1 MNRTLRRPMFRIGG
15 SVGEGITS
23 GLVPRQGY
31 AGVDKDIAEKKWK
44 YNKKNL
50 EAKYGTFENY
60 LSALKE
66 INSQR
71 VLPADI
77 TNKANTSDF
86 LKMKPKDFG
95 DATFGE
101 MLEASKLI
109 GYKPKTNVWDYIGEI
124 GLDLASRPSSGNI
137 IGDIATSMRE
147 PYSRYIQRKGSAA
160 EQEYGSQA
168 DMFKTLLEAG
178 AAASGEG
185 KTYAHRDR
193 YAMIKDNVEQQ
204 IKLRSE
210 LDNPETTEERR
221 TEIINDI
228 KVLRKAASDPEF
240 SKAMLKFIQD
250 DREMRHL
257 KTMIK
262 RQVAEKLGIDP
273 ETEFTE
279 GEIGKNFYNEYQKR
293 LSEILGDYAIGI
305 PPTFESGGRVGYQ
318 MGGDVMPA
326 AMPTDQGTAP
336 EDTAGVTYEELR
348 ARLPQE
354 VTDDIVRLLANS
366 AEALEDF
373 AMIQTEQD
381 INIFNKKYGVNL
393 VLPSEG

>member
-15 SVGEGITS
+15 SAEGITS
-23 GLVPRQGY
+23 GLAPRQGY
-31 AGVDKDIAEKKWK
+31 A
-44 YNKKNL
+44 
-50 EAKYGTFENY
+50 
-60 LSALKE
+60 
-66 INSQR
+66 
-71 VLPADI
+71 
-77 TNKANTSDF
+77 TNKDNLVKQNDWRSKKLEDVYS
-86 LKMKPKDFG
+86 G
-95 DATFGE
+95 DTTLGE
-101 MLEASKLI
+101 LWDLSGAA

-168 DMFKTLLEAG
+168 NMFKSLLEAG
-178 AAASGEG
+178 ATGEG
-185 KTYAHRDR
+185 KTFAHRDR
-193 YAMIKDNVEQQ
+193 YAMIKKNVEDQ
-204 IKLRSE
+204 IELRDE
-210 LDNPETTEERR
+210 LNNPETTDERANKIKD
-221 TEIINDI
+221 EIR
-228 KVLRKAASDPEF
+228 VLRDAISDPEF
-240 SKAMLKFIQD
+240 SKAMLKFIGD
-250 DREMRHL
+250 DQEMRTL
-257 KTMIK
+257 KLMVK
-262 RQVAEKLGIDP
+262 NQVAAELGIPSDFGF
-273 ETEFTE
+273 EE
-279 GEIGKNFYNEYQKR
+279 GEKGKEFYNAYQKR
-293 LSEILGDYAIGI
+293 MTEILGDYAIGI
-305 PPTFESGGRVGYQ
+305 APTFEEGGRVDYQ
-318 MGGDVMPA
+318 MGGDVMPG
-326 AMPTDQGTAP
+326 AMPMDQGPAP

>member
-15 SVGEGITS
+15 SAEGITS
-23 GLVPRQGY
+23 GLQPRQGY
-31 AGVDKDIAEKKWK
+31 A
-44 YNKKNL
+44 
-50 EAKYGTFENY
+50 
-60 LSALKE
+60 
-66 INSQR
+66 
-71 VLPADI
+71 
-77 TNKANTSDF
+77 TNKDNLVKQNDWRSKRLEDVYS
-86 LKMKPKDFG
+86 G
-95 DATFGE
+95 DTTLGE
-101 MLEASKLI
+101 LWDLSGAA

-168 DMFKTLLEAG
+168 NMFKSLLEAG
-178 AAASGEG
+178 ATGEG
-185 KTYAHRDR
+185 KTFAHRDR
-193 YAMIKDNVEQQ
+193 YAMIKKNVEDQ
-204 IKLRSE
+204 IELRDE
-210 LDNPETTEERR
+210 LNNPETTDERANKIKD
-221 TEIINDI
+221 EIR
-228 KVLRKAASDPEF
+228 VLRDAISDPEF
-240 SKAMLKFIQD
+240 SKAMLKFIGD
-250 DREMRHL
+250 DQEMRTL
-257 KTMIK
+257 KLMVK
-262 RQVAEKLGIDP
+262 NQVAAELGIPSDFGF
-273 ETEFTE
+273 EE
-279 GEIGKNFYNEYQKR
+279 GEKGKEFYNAYQKR
-293 LSEILGDYAIGI
+293 MTEILGDYAIGI
-305 PPTFESGGRVGYQ
+305 APTFEEGGRVDYQ
-318 MGGDVMPA
+318 MGGDVMPG
-326 AMPTDQGTAP
+326 AMPMDQGPAP

>member
-15 SVGEGITS
+15 SAEGITS
-23 GLVPRQGY
+23 GLAPRQGY
-31 AGVDKDIAEKKWK
+31 A
-44 YNKKNL
+44 
-50 EAKYGTFENY
+50 
-60 LSALKE
+60 
-66 INSQR
+66 
-71 VLPADI
+71 
-77 TNKANTSDF
+77 TNKDNLVKQNDWRSKRLEDVYS
-86 LKMKPKDFG
+86 G
-95 DATFGE
+95 DTTLGE
-101 MLEASKLI
+101 LWDLSGAA

-168 DMFKTLLEAG
+168 NMFKSLLEAG
-178 AAASGEG
+178 ATGEG
-185 KTYAHRDR
+185 KTFAHRDR
-193 YAMIKDNVEQQ
+193 YAMIKKNVEDQ
-204 IKLRSE
+204 IELRDE
-210 LDNPETTEERR
+210 LNNPETTDERANKIKD
-221 TEIINDI
+221 EIR
-228 KVLRKAASDPEF
+228 VLRDAISDPEF
-240 SKAMLKFIQD
+240 SKAMLKFIGD
-250 DREMRHL
+250 DQEMRTL
-257 KTMIK
+257 KLMVK
-262 RQVAEKLGIDP
+262 NQVAAELGIPSDFGF
-273 ETEFTE
+273 EE
-279 GEIGKNFYNEYQKR
+279 GEKGKEFYNAYQKR
-293 LSEILGDYAIGI
+293 MTEILGDYAIGI
-305 PPTFESGGRVGYQ
+305 APTFEEGGRVDYQ
-318 MGGDVMPA
+318 MGGDVMPG
-326 AMPTDQGTAP
+326 AMPMDQGPAP